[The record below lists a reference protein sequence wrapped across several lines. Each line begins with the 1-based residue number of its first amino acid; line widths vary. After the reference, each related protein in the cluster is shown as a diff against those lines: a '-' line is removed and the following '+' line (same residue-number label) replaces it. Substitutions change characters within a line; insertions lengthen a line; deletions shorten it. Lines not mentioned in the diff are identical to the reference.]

1 MKSRF
6 FLASALLL
14 AGCQIT
20 KTTNTVEEEQTNT
33 TNNNP
38 AAQVAPTTTTKT
50 PTPEPQVVIPKKV
63 PTPQEQQD
71 VWQRISMQLKTDIPN
86 DQRVIHYRD
95 WYLRHPS
102 HLNTVA
108 QRAEP
113 FLYMITEEIE
123 KRDLPLELALL
134 PVVESSFDQ
143 FAYSHGRAA
152 GLWQITAP
160 TGRSFGLEQNWWY
173 DGRRDVVESTRAA
186 LDLLEY
192 LNRKF
197 DGNWLHAL
205 AAYNTGEGR
214 VFRAIRNNKAA
225 GKPTDFWSL
234 DLPRETSDYVPKLL
248 AVSDVIQNRD
258 KYGISIP
265 AIDNEPAVKL
275 VKPKTQ
281 MDLAMAAKFA
291 NVSLDELQR
300 LNPGYNRWATAPEG
314 PSHLLLPISKVDK
327 FNNAFDENGRR
338 GMKVIRY
345 EVKPGDTL
353 SVLAHKHKTTTKQ
366 IQRANNMNGT
376 SIRVGRHIL
385 IPVAM
390 QDGETVAARMANNTQ
405 QSHGS
410 GYRTTYTV
418 QSGDSLW
425 TIARKQKVSIDEITK
440 WNGINKS
447 SPLRVGQK
455 LTLWKSSETG
465 GVIRTV
471 FYKVRSGDNL
481 SSIAQRYKVK
491 VADVVKWNQISSQKY
506 LKPGQQLKLYVDV
519 TKVSV

>member
-1 MKSRF
+1 MKTRF

-20 KTTNTVEEEQTNT
+20 NTTNTVEEETNT
-33 TNNNP
+33 TNNDP
-38 AAQVAPTTTTKT
+38 AAQVASTATTKT
-50 PTPEPQVVIPKKV
+50 TPKPQVVVPKKI

-71 VWQRISMQLKTDIPN
+71 VWERISMQLRADIPN

-134 PVVESSFDQ
+134 PIVESSFDQ

-214 VFRAIRNNKAA
+214 VFRAIRNNRAA

-281 MDLAMAAKFA
+281 MDLAMAAKVCQCLF
-291 NVSLDELQR
+291 
-300 LNPGYNRWATAPEG
+300 G
-314 PSHLLLPISKVDK
+314 
-327 FNNAFDENGRR
+327 
-338 GMKVIRY
+338 
-345 EVKPGDTL
+345 
-353 SVLAHKHKTTTKQ
+353 
-366 IQRANNMNGT
+366 
-376 SIRVGRHIL
+376 
-385 IPVAM
+385 
-390 QDGETVAARMANNTQ
+390 
-405 QSHGS
+405 
-410 GYRTTYTV
+410 
-418 QSGDSLW
+418 
-425 TIARKQKVSIDEITK
+425 
-440 WNGINKS
+440 
-447 SPLRVGQK
+447 
-455 LTLWKSSETG
+455 
-465 GVIRTV
+465 
-471 FYKVRSGDNL
+471 
-481 SSIAQRYKVK
+481 
-491 VADVVKWNQISSQKY
+491 
-506 LKPGQQLKLYVDV
+506 
-519 TKVSV
+519 